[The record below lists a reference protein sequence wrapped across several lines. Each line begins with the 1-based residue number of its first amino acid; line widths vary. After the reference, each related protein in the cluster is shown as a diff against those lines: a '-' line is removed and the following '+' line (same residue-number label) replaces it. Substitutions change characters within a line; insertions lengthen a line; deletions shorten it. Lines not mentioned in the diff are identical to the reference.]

1 MLKIIAAHDSA
12 FLIGNKNKLPWK
24 VEEDIEHFRN
34 EIKGKIIVLGRI
46 TYESLL
52 QIKDKLDVSKI
63 IVLTS
68 NLNYDPK
75 DDKVVVFHK
84 VFDILRYSQDNEIY
98 ICGGSKIYEEFL
110 PYVDQMIITEI
121 KGRYEGDSYF
131 PLYNKNDFK
140 LIKEKKLSDQ
150 ATVKYLNHLK
160 KESKQY

>member
-12 FLIGNKNKLPWK
+12 FLIGNKNRLPWK

-34 EIKGKIIVLGRI
+34 EIKGKIILLGRI

-52 QIKDKLDVSKI
+52 NIKDKLDVSQI

-75 DDKVVVFHK
+75 DDKVLIFHK
-84 VFDILRYSQDNEIY
+84 IFDALSYAEDKEIY

-110 PYVDQMIITEI
+110 PYADQMIITEI

-131 PLYNKNDFK
+131 PLYNMQDFK

-160 KESKQY
+160 KEKKY